1 MVQRKS
7 GERYTVGYFIQ
18 FSTTPG
24 GFQDMVWRS
33 MVDAARRKDINLL
46 LFAGGAIDTAPYNRF
61 EYNVNFIYDLAGSG
75 KLDGLVVND
84 VVGAFVAEERFRA
97 FCLSFGLPVVLA
109 FGSLP
114 GVPSVRVPNRD
125 GMRDVVLHLV
135 RTHGARRIAFI
146 GGAEGYLDS
155 VERFAVY
162 RETLAECGIA
172 YDPALVFQGE
182 FEVESGVRAV
192 AHWLDET
199 DTVFDAIVSSNDAM
213 AIGAVEAL
221 RARGREVPG
230 NAAVTGFDDT
240 AEAAAFAPP
249 LTTVRQPFDEVH
261 AAALEM
267 LCDVIEGRDAPE
279 CVSVPAPMV
288 VRRSCGC
295 VSPLVA
301 GAVGPARAPRR
312 AKKSGPA
319 PGTADPAAAIARE
332 LSAFAPDEDEEKLR
346 RFVSGFIDDVE
357 SRRPGA
363 FIREFGRLTQEAIV
377 KGEGIAFWQSA
388 LFGLRKRIS
397 SLWENAGVVAR
408 AEDIALQACVLVGEA
423 TTLEAAYEKS
433 RSEKQTR
440 ELVEAGQELI
450 TTFDFEQLKEVI
462 VRRLPRLGIPACHIS
477 VYRSGDDPAAG
488 TVEYLS
494 MVEGTR
500 TAAGGKRIAD
510 DSAGVVN
517 AVGSVRHLPALPGEP
532 FFPAGRRFAYAVHP
546 LYFREHRLG
555 YALFE
560 LGPTDGV
567 VYNTLEILIASSLM
581 GSELFQRKER
591 IEAEQ
596 RERIESQR
604 KYAAELEAAI
614 RELEAFS
621 YTVSHDLRAPLRA
634 MNGYA
639 AILSGDFGKDLPPVA
654 ARYLESIGENARRM
668 GRLVDGILEF
678 SRLSRQPLARQE
690 VRHAELVREALDV
703 LRPELAGR
711 RTEIE
716 VGSLPDGGGDPLL
729 LRQVWVNL
737 IENALKFTRGRDAA
751 RIAIGF
757 RAHGPGAESASP
769 AGPGVFFVKDNGV
782 GFDMR
787 FAGKLFGV
795 FQRLHRV
802 DEYEGTG
809 VGLAVVQRIVQRHG
823 GRIWAEAEPDK
834 GATFFFTLG

>member
-1 MVQRKS
+1 MAKRKT
-7 GERYTVGYFIQ
+7 GERYTFGYFIQ

-33 MVDAARRKDINLL
+33 MVGAARKKDVNML
-46 LFAGGAIDTAPYNRF
+46 LFAGGSVDTAPYNRF

-75 KLDGLVVND
+75 KLDGLVVNN
-84 VVGAFVAEERFRA
+84 VVGAYVTEERFRE
-97 FCLSFGLPVVLA
+97 FCRGFGLPVVLA

-114 GVPSVRVPNRD
+114 GVPGVRVPNRD
-125 GMRDVVLHLV
+125 GMRDVILHLA
-135 RTHGARRIAFI
+135 RAHGARRIAFI
-146 GGAEGYLDS
+146 VGTEGYPDS
-155 VERFAVY
+155 VERFDVY

-172 YDPALVFQGE
+172 YDPALVFQGA
-182 FEVESGVRAV
+182 FEIESGAKAV

-199 DTVFDAIVSSNDAM
+199 DTAFDAIVSSNDAM

-221 RARGREVPG
+221 RARGREVPWD
-230 NAAVTGFDDT
+230 AAVTGFDDT
-240 AEAAAFAPP
+240 AEAGAFAPP

-267 LCDVIEGRDAPE
+267 LCGVVEGRDAPE

-295 VSPLVA
+295 VSSLAA
-301 GAVGPARAPRR
+301 GTAGGARAQRR
-312 AKKSGPA
+312 AKRSGPA
-319 PGTADPAAAIARE
+319 PSPADSAGSIARE
-332 LSAFAPDEDEEKLR
+332 LCAFAPDEDEEILR
-346 RFVSGFIDDVE
+346 RFVSGFIDDAE
-357 SRRPGA
+357 ARRPGT
-363 FIREFGRLTQEAIV
+363 FIPEFSRLIQGKTVTGDAI
-377 KGEGIAFWQSA
+377 ALWQNI
-388 LFGLRKRIS
+388 LMGLRKRTRP
-397 SLWENAGVVAR
+397 LWKNSKFAAR
-408 AEDIALQACVLVGEA
+408 AEDIVLQASVLVGEA
-423 TTLEAAYEKS
+423 TTLEASYRKS
-433 RSEKQTR
+433 QSEKQMR
-440 ELVEAGQELI
+440 ELVEGGQELI
-450 TTFDFEQLKEVI
+450 TTFDFEQLKEVV

-477 VYRSGDDPAAG
+477 VFRSGDDPAAG
-488 TVEYLS
+488 TVDYLS
-494 MVEGTR
+494 VTGEAR
-500 TAAGGKRIAD
+500 TAVTSVSR
-510 DSAGVVN
+510 SVN
-517 AVGSVRHLPALPGEP
+517 HLPVLPGGL

-560 LGPTDGV
+560 LGPAEGV

-581 GSELFQRKER
+581 GAELFRRKER

-634 MNGYA
+634 LNGYA
-639 AILSGDFGKDLPPVA
+639 AILTGDFGKDLPPVA
-654 ARYLESIGENARRM
+654 ARYLETIGENARRM

-678 SRLSRQPLARQE
+678 SHLSRRPLARQA
-690 VRHAELVREALDV
+690 VRHADLVREALDI
-703 LRPELAGR
+703 LRPELEGR
-711 RTEIE
+711 NAKIEI
-716 VGSLPDGGGDPLL
+716 GRLPDGSGDPLL

-737 IENALKFTRGRDAA
+737 IENAIKFTRGREEA
-751 RIAIGF
+751 RIGIGC
-757 RAHGPGAESASP
+757 RAAGGETVGGAGGNDGDSSSGGRE
-769 AGPGVFFVKDNGV
+769 VFFVKDNGV

-787 FAGKLFGV
+787 YADKLFGV

-823 GRIWAEAEPDK
+823 GRVWAEAEPDK
-834 GATFFFTLG
+834 GAAFFFTLG